1 MLNINQLQY
10 FVVSA
15 EHGSL
20 SKAAEVLYTSQP
32 HVSKTIKSLESYL
45 GMELF

>member
-32 HVSKTIKSLESYL
+32 HVSKTI
-45 GMELF
+45 